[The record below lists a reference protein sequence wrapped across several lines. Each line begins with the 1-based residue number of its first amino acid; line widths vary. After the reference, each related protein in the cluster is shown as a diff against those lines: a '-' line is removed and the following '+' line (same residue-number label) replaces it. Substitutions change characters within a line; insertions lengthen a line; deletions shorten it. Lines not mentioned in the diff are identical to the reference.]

1 VELVGR
7 GYWRQSRRILAR
19 EQMDLGAIEKGNPK
33 TKVSDCPFV
42 EISVRLSFDPSKD
55 SLNRTILCS
64 LPSRISLVNSF
75 SHTYNF

>member
-1 VELVGR
+1 MELVGR

-42 EISVRLSFDPSKD
+42 EISVRLSVV
-55 SLNRTILCS
+55 RTIDRLS
-64 LPSRISLVNSF
+64 NSPLF
-75 SHTYNF
+75 DGFRLR